1 MRLISIARCESGM
14 KLAKPIYTDTGAV
27 LLNTDVSLTDTMI
40 RRLQEK
46 GIHTIYIHDEAT
58 KDIEIQEVVSQKVR
72 QEAARAIY
80 HNFTEIVGA
89 DQKWKARLSPAA
101 ISEFRNAFENILS
114 DLKQNRQAMNLLT
127 NICVQDHYVY
137 SHSLNV
143 AIYSAALALHLG
155 YTDKDIVELGMGAL
169 LHDIGKLRV
178 PGEVLYKPGRLT
190 DEEFVEMK
198 KHTEYGFEFL
208 RNQEGVSLLAAHC
221 AFQHHERMDGT
232 GYPRGL
238 KGEEIHRYARVLAV
252 CDVFDALTT
261 NRVYRSAMLPHDA
274 MEILY
279 TGAGTHFEPGIV
291 DAFRRT
297 VAIYPIGLSVQLN
310 TGEMGVVV
318 DYNRNVPARPV
329 VRVTKMPDGSVPSH
343 YYEVDLAKELTVMI
357 VKCDAIL

>member
-1 MRLISIARCESGM
+1 MRLLSITRCEPGM
-14 KLAKPIYTDTGAV
+14 KLAKPIFTDTGAV
-27 LLNTDVSLTDTMI
+27 LLNTEVLLTSTMI

-46 GIHTIYIHDEAT
+46 GINTLYIYDDAT
-58 KDIEIQEVVSQKVR
+58 KDIEAGEVISEKVR
-72 QEAARAIY
+72 RTAARTIY
-80 HNFTEIVGA
+80 HTFNEILGS
-89 DQKWKARLSPAA
+89 DQKWRARLSPSA
-101 ISEFRNAFENILS
+101 IADFRNIFEDILL

-127 NICVQDHYVY
+127 NICAQDHYIY
-137 SHSLNV
+137 AHSLNV
-143 AIYSAALALHLG
+143 AIYAAALALHLG
-155 YTDKDIVELGMGAL
+155 YPDKDIVELGMGAL

-190 DEEFVEMK
+190 DDEFIEMK
-198 KHTEYGFEFL
+198 KHAEYGFEFL

-221 AFQHHERMDGT
+221 AFQHHERLDGT

-238 KGEEIHRYARVLAV
+238 KGDEIHRYARVLAV
-252 CDVFDALTT
+252 CDVFDAVTT

-279 TGAGTHFEPGIV
+279 TGSGTHFEPEIV

-297 VAIYPIGLSVQLN
+297 VAIYPIGLTVQLN
-310 TGEMGVVV
+310 TGETGVVV

-329 VRVTKMPDGSVPSH
+329 VRVTRLPDGSVPSR
-343 YYEVDLAKELTVMI
+343 YYEIDLAKELTVMI